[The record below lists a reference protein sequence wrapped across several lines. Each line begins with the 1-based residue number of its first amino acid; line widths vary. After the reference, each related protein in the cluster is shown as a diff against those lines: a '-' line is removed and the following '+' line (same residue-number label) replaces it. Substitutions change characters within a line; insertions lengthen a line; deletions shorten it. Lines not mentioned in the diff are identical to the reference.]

1 MVKTRKEKREY
12 EEPAD
17 YDMNSEGQDEFNNEP
32 PMLSR
37 SDSRKGKKKTIF
49 RYPLL
54 NLLIVFFLLI
64 PIVIVI
70 VFVTVQNMGSS
81 NEVKT
86 DTESTVN
93 VSDNTQSKEDKEK
106 AKKAAEEKAAEEKAA
121 AEKAAEE
128 KKAAEAKA
136 EADKKKQEEDAV
148 KAANERKEKE
158 AAEEKAAAEKAAAD
172 KAAAEKAAQQ
182 KANESTQKKAGG
194 SHTVKAGDTLYSIAR
209 SAYGQAGAAA
219 GVEKIKQ
226 ANGLGSNNVPVGTVL
241 TIPQ

>member
-1 MVKTRKEKREY
+1 VVKTRKEKREY

-106 AKKAAEEKAAEEKAA
+106 AKKAAEEKAA

>member
-106 AKKAAEEKAAEEKAA
+106 AKKAAEEKAA

-136 EADKKKQEEDAV
+136 EADKKKQEENAV

-158 AAEEKAAAEKAAAD
+158 AAEEKAAADKAAAD

>member
-106 AKKAAEEKAAEEKAA
+106 AKKAAEEKAA

-172 KAAAEKAAQQ
+172 KAAAKKAAQQ

>member
-106 AKKAAEEKAAEEKAA
+106 AKKAAEEKAA

-226 ANGLGSNNVPVGTVL
+226 ANGLGSNNVPVGTVI

>member
-17 YDMNSEGQDEFNNEP
+17 YDMSSEGQDEFNNEP

-37 SDSRKGKKKTIF
+37 SDSRRGKKKTIF

-86 DTESTVN
+86 ETESTVN
-93 VSDNTQSKEDKEK
+93 VSDNTQSKEEKEK
-106 AKKAAEEKAAEEKAA
+106 AKKAAEEKAA

-128 KKAAEAKA
+128 K
-136 EADKKKQEEDAV
+136 
-148 KAANERKEKE
+148 E
-158 AAEEKAAAEKAAAD
+158 AAEEKAAAD
-172 KAAAEKAAQQ
+172 KAAAEKAAAEKAEQQ
-182 KANESTQKKAGG
+182 KANEASQQKAGG

-209 SAYGQAGAAA
+209 STYGQAGAAA

-226 ANGLGSNNVPVGTVL
+226 ANGLGSDNVPVGTVL

>member
-17 YDMNSEGQDEFNNEP
+17 YDMSSEGQDEFNNEP

-37 SDSRKGKKKTIF
+37 SDSRRGKKKTIF

-86 DTESTVN
+86 ETESTVN
-93 VSDNTQSKEDKEK
+93 VSDNTQSKEEKEK
-106 AKKAAEEKAAEEKAA
+106 AKKAAEEKAA

-128 KKAAEAKA
+128 KKAAAEKA

-148 KAANERKEKE
+148 KAANAKKEQE
-158 AAEEKAAAEKAAAD
+158 AS
-172 KAAAEKAAQQ
+172 QQ
-182 KANESTQKKAGG
+182 KAGG

-209 SAYGQAGAAA
+209 STYGQAGAAA

-226 ANGLGSNNVPVGTVL
+226 ANGLGSDNVPVGTVL

>member
-17 YDMNSEGQDEFNNEP
+17 YDINSEGQDEFNNEP

>member
-81 NEVKT
+81 NEVNT

-106 AKKAAEEKAAEEKAA
+106 AKKAAEEKAA

>member
-106 AKKAAEEKAAEEKAA
+106 AKKAAEEKAA

-158 AAEEKAAAEKAAAD
+158 AAADKAAAAEKAAAD

>member
-93 VSDNTQSKEDKEK
+93 VSDNTQSKEDK
-106 AKKAAEEKAAEEKAA
+106 EKAA

>member
-106 AKKAAEEKAAEEKAA
+106 AKKAAEEKAA

-136 EADKKKQEEDAV
+136 EADKKKQEEDADPVGAIAQKV
-148 KAANERKEKE
+148 KHVA
-158 AAEEKAAAEKAAAD
+158 
-172 KAAAEKAAQQ
+172 
-182 KANESTQKKAGG
+182 SG
-194 SHTVKAGDTLYSIAR
+194 SEMCIRDSYSIAR

>member
-106 AKKAAEEKAAEEKAA
+106 AKKAAEEKAA

-136 EADKKKQEEDAV
+136 EANKKKQEEDAV

>member
-106 AKKAAEEKAAEEKAA
+106 AKKAAEEKAA

-209 SAYGQAGAAA
+209 SAYGQAEAAA

>member
-17 YDMNSEGQDEFNNEP
+17 YDMSSEGQDEFNNEP

-37 SDSRKGKKKTIF
+37 SDSRRGKKKTIF

-86 DTESTVN
+86 ETESTVN
-93 VSDNTQSKEDKEK
+93 VSDNTQSKEEKEK
-106 AKKAAEEKAAEEKAA
+106 AKKAAEEKAA

-128 KKAAEAKA
+128 KKAAA
-136 EADKKKQEEDAV
+136 
-148 KAANERKEKE
+148 
-158 AAEEKAAAEKAAAD
+158 EKAAAEKA
-172 KAAAEKAAQQ
+172 EQQ
-182 KANESTQKKAGG
+182 KANEASQQKAGG

-209 SAYGQAGAAA
+209 STYGQAGAAA

-226 ANGLGSNNVPVGTVL
+226 ANGLGSDNVPVGTVL

>member
-106 AKKAAEEKAAEEKAA
+106 AKKAAEEKAA

-158 AAEEKAAAEKAAAD
+158 AAEKAAAD

>member
-93 VSDNTQSKEDKEK
+93 VSDNTQSKGDKEK
-106 AKKAAEEKAAEEKAA
+106 AKKAAEEKAA

-182 KANESTQKKAGG
+182 KANESTQKKAGE

>member
-106 AKKAAEEKAAEEKAA
+106 AKKAAEEKAAD
-121 AEKAAEE
+121 EKAAEE

>member
-106 AKKAAEEKAAEEKAA
+106 AKKAAEEKAA

-148 KAANERKEKE
+148 KAANERK
-158 AAEEKAAAEKAAAD
+158 EKAAAEKAAAD

>member
-106 AKKAAEEKAAEEKAA
+106 AKKAAEEKAA

-172 KAAAEKAAQQ
+172 KAVAEKAAQQ

>member
-106 AKKAAEEKAAEEKAA
+106 AKKAAEEKAA

-158 AAEEKAAAEKAAAD
+158 AAEEKAAAEKAAAEKAAAD

>member
-106 AKKAAEEKAAEEKAA
+106 AKKAAEEKAAT
-121 AEKAAEE
+121 EKAAEE

-158 AAEEKAAAEKAAAD
+158 AAEEKAAADKAAAD

>member
-17 YDMNSEGQDEFNNEP
+17 YDMSSEGQDEFNNEP

-37 SDSRKGKKKTIF
+37 SDSRRGKKKTIF

-86 DTESTVN
+86 ETESTVN
-93 VSDNTQSKEDKEK
+93 VSDNTQSKEEKEK
-106 AKKAAEEKAAEEKAA
+106 AKKAAE
-121 AEKAAEE
+121 
-128 KKAAEAKA
+128 
-136 EADKKKQEEDAV
+136 
-148 KAANERKEKE
+148 
-158 AAEEKAAAEKAAAD
+158 EKAAAD
-172 KAAAEKAAQQ
+172 KAAAEKAAAEKAEQQ
-182 KANESTQKKAGG
+182 KANEASQQKAGG

-209 SAYGQAGAAA
+209 STYGQAGAAA

-226 ANGLGSNNVPVGTVL
+226 ANGLGSDNVPVGTVL

>member
-17 YDMNSEGQDEFNNEP
+17 YDMNSEGQDEFDNEP

-106 AKKAAEEKAAEEKAA
+106 AKKAAEEKAA

>member
-106 AKKAAEEKAAEEKAA
+106 AKKAAEEKAA

-182 KANESTQKKAGG
+182 KVNESTQKKAGG